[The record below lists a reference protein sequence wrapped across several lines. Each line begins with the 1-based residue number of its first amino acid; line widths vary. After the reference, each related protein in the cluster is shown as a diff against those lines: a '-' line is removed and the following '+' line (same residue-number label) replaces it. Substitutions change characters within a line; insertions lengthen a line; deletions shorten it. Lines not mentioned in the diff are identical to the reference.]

1 MTKLRKTSKRTSLGF
16 CVLDFPDLRFIRA
29 ERLFRISI
37 FGFRIFLAC
46 APRIRHSG
54 GCRNPGVAIRGMLC
68 AKEVLRVPFDVA
80 QDMLR
85 VPRGELISVL
95 ALVGAVWLSGCLVGP
110 DYSRPPVAIPP
121 QFRSAMTPDT
131 VPSVAELKWFEVFK
145 DEHLQELIRVAL
157 VQNYD
162 LRDAIARVD
171 QARANLGITRSNQF
185 PNFSLGGDV
194 TSRELSTN
202 GEFSIPQGSSVF
214 SRQRTFGEGFLS
226 LLSFEVDIWG
236 RLRRATESAQAQLL
250 ASDWNQKTVIT
261 TLISDVAT
269 NYFTLLE
276 LDMELAIARD
286 TLGTR
291 DESLRLLRIQL
302 QGGVGTL
309 LDVRQG
315 EQLVYTAA
323 EVISDDQRL
332 IEQTENQISLLLGK
346 NPGPVDRS
354 SLIATERPPPE
365 VPAGLTSALL
375 ERRPDIQAAE
385 QTLIATNANIGV
397 AKAAYF
403 PQITLSGQYGYQS
416 IALAGL
422 FAGSRRAWTYIPQ
435 LTQPIFTAGRLG
447 SQVELAEAQ
456 QRSALAQYEGAI
468 QTAFRDVS
476 NALIQY
482 QKIREIRNQR
492 ELLVVAL
499 QDRKRLAYMRFFG
512 GVDTMLN
519 ALNSDQDLFTAQL
532 NLAQARRDE
541 LLSLV
546 LLYKALGGGWQE

>member
-1 MTKLRKTSKRTSLGF
+1 MIFSKPSTPILHHSNAPWFWYLR
-16 CVLDFPDLRFIRA
+16 
-29 ERLFRISI
+29 
-37 FGFRIFLAC
+37 
-46 APRIRHSG
+46 
-54 GCRNPGVAIRGMLC
+54 
-68 AKEVLRVPFDVA
+68 VLRV
-80 QDMLR
+80 L
-85 VPRGELISVL
+85 RGELISVFAATMVL
-95 ALVGAVWLSGCLVGP
+95 CLSGCLVGP
-110 DYSRPPVAIPP
+110 DYRRPPAAIPP
-121 QFRSAMTPDT
+121 QFRAAMTPDA
-131 VPSVAELKWFEVFK
+131 VPSIADLKWFEVFK

-185 PNFSLGGDV
+185 PNFNLGGGV
-194 TSRELSTN
+194 TGQELSTN
-202 GEFSIPQGSSVF
+202 GQFRIPPGSSVI
-214 SRQRTFGEGFLS
+214 SRQRTFGEGFVS
-226 LLSFEVDIWG
+226 LLSFEFDIWG

-250 ASDWNQKTVIT
+250 ASDWNRKTVIT

-269 NYFTLLE
+269 AYFNLLE

-291 DESLRLLRIQL
+291 EESLRLLRAQL

-315 EQLVYTAA
+315 EQLVYGAA
-323 EVISDDQRL
+323 ETIPSTKQQ

-346 NPGPVDRS
+346 NPGPVNRGRP
-354 SLIATERPPPE
+354 LTEQLTPPE
-365 VPAGLTSALL
+365 VPAGLPSALL
-375 ERRPDIQAAE
+375 ERRPEIQAAE
-385 QTLIATNANIGV
+385 QILVANNANIGV

-403 PQITLSGQYGYQS
+403 PQITLTGQYGYQS

-422 FAGSRRAWTYIPQ
+422 FAGSRRAWTYVPQ

-447 SQVELAEAQ
+447 SQVELAEAEE
-456 QRSALAQYEGAI
+456 RSALAQYEGAI
-468 QTAFRDVS
+468 QTGFRDVS

-482 QKIREIRNQR
+482 QNVREVRAQR
-492 ELLVVAL
+492 ELLVIAL
-499 QDRKRLAYMRFFG
+499 RDRKRLAYMRFNG

-519 ALNSDQDLFTAQL
+519 ALNSDQDLFTAEL
-532 NLAQARRDE
+532 SLAQARRDE

-546 LLYKALGGGWQE
+546 QLYKALGGGWQ